1 MADRASPPQFGE
13 CEMATDVVGIVGV
26 GNMGAGIAQKI
37 AMEGFTVRVADTSAE
52 RAREG
57 KQRIADSLEQA
68 VERKVLSEVAARAAL
83 DRVTPVDDL
92 TGLADCDLVIEVIFE
107 NLLVKKE
114 LFRTLDQVCKPGCVL
129 ATNTSS
135 FYVHELASVTRRQGH
150 VVGLHYF
157 YHPAKNRLLEVIPGP
172 LTLPEVTAE
181 MVRFAEAHSK
191 TGLVCKDAP
200 GFVVNRF
207 FVPWLNESV
216 RLLEEGV
223 ADIPTIEAAAKK
235 AFLIG
240 MGPFELMN
248 VTGVP
253 ISLHAATTLGT
264 ELGPFYEP
272 CERLRVQVEDRK
284 EDWDLAGKADP
295 SSFQVVA
302 DRLLGVT
309 FAVAGAIVD
318 EGVCSIEDVDRGAKI
333 GLRWSLGPFE
343 LMNREG
349 VGRSLELIQA
359 LESEHPDLSVPDSVA
374 SQASAGEPFVFSRVD
389 LVVTDGIAHITLN
402 RPEVMNALD
411 PELVG
416 QLSVRFGEALKTP
429 GLRGVILGGSGKAF
443 VAGAD
448 VSFFVRC
455 LESNDLP
462 QIVRFTRG
470 GQELLSAIEA
480 APVPVIARVHGL
492 ALGGGVELA
501 LACHGI
507 VAGPKAAF
515 ALPET
520 GIGIYPGLG
529 GTQRLP
535 RIVGRP
541 LARRMIFTGRPLTA
555 QTALESGLVLEIAP
569 VQELDA
575 TCIRWIHDGLP
586 DRYAGRDQNDD
597 PVSEAYA
604 DGCVETLLAGE
615 APRGLSDA
623 AGALVSK
630 DLRAIGRKAPIAL
643 RVSAELLTTS
653 GEIPLADG
661 LAQELE
667 RLPEIFSTADAL
679 AGLRS
684 VSSRERVTWQGA

>member
-1 MADRASPPQFGE
+1 
-13 CEMATDVVGIVGV
+13 MATKTVGIVGV

-37 AMEGFTVRVADTSAE
+37 AMEGFAVRVADMNGE
-52 RAREG
+52 RARAG
-57 KQRIADSLEQA
+57 RQTISDSLDEA
-68 VERKVLSEVAARAAL
+68 VARRVLSEVEAKAAL
-83 DRVTPVDDL
+83 ERVTAVESL
-92 TGLADCDLVIEVIFE
+92 EGLAECDLVIEVIFE

-114 LFRTLDQVCKPGCVL
+114 LFRNLDSICKPGCVL

-135 FYVHELASVTRRQGH
+135 FYVHELASVTRRPGE

-157 YHPAKNRLLEVIPGP
+157 FHPAKNRLLEVIPGP
-172 LTLPEVTAE
+172 LTRPEVTAE

-191 TGLVCKDAP
+191 TALVCKDAP

-223 ADIPTIEAAAKK
+223 ANIPTIEAAAKQ
-235 AFLIG
+235 AFGIG
-240 MGPFELMN
+240 MGPFLLMN

-253 ISLHAATTLGT
+253 ISLHAASTLGT

-272 CERLRVQVEDRK
+272 CERLRHQVED
-284 EDWDLAGKADP
+284 LKADWTLDDGELDP
-295 SSFQVVA
+295 SAFQAVA

-318 EGVCSIEDVDRGAKI
+318 EGVCSLEDVDRGARI
-333 GLRWSLGPFE
+333 GLRWSQGPFE
-343 LMNREG
+343 LANREG
-349 VGRSLELIQA
+349 VERALALVHA
-359 LESEHPDLSVPDSVA
+359 LEAVHPDLSIPDTITG
-374 SQASAGEPFVFSRVD
+374 QAGRGEPFAFSRVD
-389 LVVTDGIAHITLN
+389 LGVKDGIARLTIN

-416 QLSVRFGEALKTP
+416 QMKDRFEEAQRLP
-429 GLRGVILGGSGKAF
+429 GLKGIVLAGTGKAF

-448 VSFFVRC
+448 VSFFVRRI
-455 LESNDLP
+455 EADDIPS
-462 QIVRFTRG
+462 IVEFTTG
-470 GQELLSAIEA
+470 GQELLRAIEQS
-480 APVPVIARVHGL
+480 PVPVVARVHGL

-507 VAGPKAAF
+507 VCGPKAAF

-541 LARRMIFTGRPLTA
+541 MARRLIFTGRPLSA
-555 QTALESGLVLEIAP
+555 HAAVSAGLALEVVP
-569 VQELDA
+569 VQDLDDA
-575 TCIRWIHDGLP
+575 CAQWIEQGLP
-586 DRYAGRDQNDD
+586 DRYARAA
-597 PVSEAYA
+597 PAEPAIAEAYD
-604 DGCVETLLAGE
+604 DGSVQTILAGE

-623 AGALVSK
+623 AQAVLSK

-643 RVSAELLTTS
+643 RLSAELLDASGRTS
-653 GEIPLADG
+653 LTDG
-661 LAQELE
+661 LGEEIA
-667 RLPEIFSTADAL
+667 RLPEIFGTQDAL
-679 AGLRS
+679 TGLRS
-684 VSSRERVTWQGA
+684 VATRERPSWQGS

>member
-1 MADRASPPQFGE
+1 
-13 CEMATDVVGIVGV
+13 MATDVVGIVGV

-37 AMEGFTVRVADTSAE
+37 AMEGFTVRVADMSAE
-52 RAREG
+52 RARAG
-57 KQRIADSLEQA
+57 KQRIADSLDEA

-92 TGLADCDLVIEVIFE
+92 SGLADCDLVIEVIFE
-107 NLLVKKE
+107 NLLAKKD
-114 LFRTLDQVCKPGCVL
+114 LFRALDQVCKPGCVL

-172 LTLPEVTAE
+172 LTLPEVTAD

-216 RLLEEGV
+216 RLLEDGV
-223 ADIPTIEAAAKK
+223 AEIATIEEAAKK
-235 AFLIG
+235 AFQIG

-272 CERLRVQVEDRK
+272 CERLRVQVEDLKR
-284 EDWDLAGKADP
+284 DWDLSGEPDP
-295 SSFQVVA
+295 AAFQAVA

-333 GLRWSLGPFE
+333 GLRWSQGPFE

-349 VGRSLELIQA
+349 VGRALDLIRTLEEQ
-359 LESEHPDLSVPDSVA
+359 HPDLSVPDSVV
-374 SQASAGEPFVFSRVD
+374 SQAETGEPYRFSRVD
-389 LVVTDGIAHITLN
+389 LAVDDGIARITLN

-416 QLSVRFGEALKTP
+416 QLSARLDEALETP
-429 GLRGVILGGSGKAF
+429 GLRGIILGGSGKAF

-455 LESNDLP
+455 LEADDLS
-462 QIVRFTRG
+462 QIVAFTRG
-470 GQELLSAIEA
+470 GQELLSAIEGS
-480 APVPVIARVHGL
+480 PVPVIARVHGL

-541 LARRMIFTGRPLTA
+541 LARRMIFTGRPLPA
-555 QTALESGLVLEIAP
+555 HAAVDAGLVLEVVP
-569 VQELDA
+569 VQDLDDA
-575 TCIRWIHDGLP
+575 CTRWINDGVP
-586 DRYAGRDQNDD
+586 DRYTHQRESNDA
-597 PVSEAYA
+597 VSEAYA
-604 DGCVETLLAGE
+604 DDCIETLLAGE
-615 APRGLSDA
+615 APRGLSEA

-643 RVSAELLTTS
+643 RLSAELLAAS
-653 GEIPLADG
+653 GELTLADG
-661 LAQELE
+661 LARELD
-667 RLPEIFSTADAL
+667 RLPEIFGTADAL
-679 AGLRS
+679 AGLQS